1 MSSNERTKELE
12 ILKNIQSKLEKIE
25 SLEDKLYELNEE
37 INNVSV
43 NESDYDTSHEK
54 RANVQKDQ
62 ELAKE
67 EDKFISRTILNSL
80 IYIPFLIVSAILAF
94 ALLPDSKA
102 DFNKLLLLFPI
113 VFPVYPLLIK
123 AKFKDISFTLTIA
136 LYIFLAI
143 CFITHFSII
152 TSSLLFVIVYIV
164 AIIGIITVLII
175 NAPTKKKHT
184 EACSKIQS
192 RYVPII
198 EEAKEKD
205 NEQSNKFNS
214 LKEAELETRQKE
226 RQPEINKINAEINGL
241 QKEISNLNVLAEK
254 DYEHVDRLIEIIE
267 NHDADS
273 INGAFRFMKEEERRE
288 EEARAKAPG
297 KIILFVGDYNSA
309 TRVYQ
314 SVRNAVYIDGKDYGP
329 AGFPRQEYLLEPGV
343 HTVQVAAQI
352 RLGPDEYKIIK
363 STALSFVL
371 DGSST
376 KYFQFRCE
384 SLVLIGSE
392 CNSELDFP
400 RNLKQY

>member
-1 MSSNERTKELE
+1 M
-12 ILKNIQSKLEKIE
+12 
-25 SLEDKLYELNEE
+25 
-37 INNVSV
+37 
-43 NESDYDTSHEK
+43 
-54 RANVQKDQ
+54 
-62 ELAKE
+62 AKE
-67 EDKFISRTILNSL
+67 QGKLISRTILNSL
-80 IYIPFLIVSAILAF
+80 IYIPFLIISAILAF
-94 ALLPDSKA
+94 ALLPESKA

-123 AKFKDISFTLTIA
+123 AKFKDISFMLTAA

-143 CFITHFSII
+143 CFVAHFSII

-175 NAPTKKKHT
+175 NAPAKKKHT

-192 RYVPII
+192 RYVSII

-214 LKEAELETRQKE
+214 LKEAELETRRKE
-226 RQPEINKINAEINGL
+226 RQPEIDKINAEINNL
-241 QKEISNLNVLAEK
+241 QKEISNMNVLAEK

-267 NHDADS
+267 NYDADS
-273 INGAFRFMKEEERRE
+273 ITGAFRFMKEEERRE

-314 SVRNAVYIDGKDYGP
+314 SVRNAVYFDGKDYGP
-329 AGFPRQEYLLEPGV
+329 AGFPRQEYLLEPGA

-352 RLGPDEYKIIK
+352 RLGPDEYKIIN
-363 STALSFVL
+363 STPISFVL

-384 SLVLIGSE
+384 RLVLIGSE